1 MDLEAFRSLP
11 EWPLILRES
20 WETNASW
27 WQAGFTEGSDAEDEE
42 QIKPIV
48 RLGLRGAHR
57 VLDLG
62 GGDGQL
68 ARVLADDG
76 ADTVVLDSSHA
87 QLTTAR
93 IRGSSAVLA
102 TGAALPFQNRS
113 FDAVLICLVLE
124 HVIELD
130 EVLAEVA
137 RVLEAGGRFLLLLN
151 HPILQTPGSGFIDDV
166 ELGEQYW
173 RLGPYLREDI
183 QMEEV
188 DAQVFVP
195 FVHRPLSQYVNRASD
210 RGLTLVGMEEPAP
223 PPGFVARA
231 DEYRQVQEYPRLLV
245 LHFERRP

>member
-11 EWPLILRES
+11 EWPMILRDS
-20 WETNASW
+20 WETNAGW
-27 WQAGFTEGSDAEDEE
+27 WQAGFTEGSDAEYEE

-48 RLGLRGAHR
+48 RVGLGGAR
-57 VLDLG
+57 RILDLG

-68 ARVLADDG
+68 ARVLAADG
-76 ADTVVLDSSHA
+76 ASTVVLDSSAA
-87 QLTTAR
+87 QLQTAHH
-93 IRGSSAVLA
+93 RGSSVVLA
-102 TGAALPFQNRS
+102 TGAALPFRDGS

-124 HVIELD
+124 HVVELD

-137 RVLEAGGRFLLLLN
+137 RVLEPGGRFLLMLN

-166 ELGEQYW
+166 DLGEQYW

-188 DAQVFVP
+188 DAQIFVP
-195 FVHRPLSQYVNRASD
+195 FVHRPLSRYLNGASA
-210 RGLTLVGMEEPAP
+210 RGLMLVRMEEPPP

-231 DEYRQVQEYPRLLV
+231 EEYRQVQEYPRLLV
-245 LHFERRP
+245 LHFERRA